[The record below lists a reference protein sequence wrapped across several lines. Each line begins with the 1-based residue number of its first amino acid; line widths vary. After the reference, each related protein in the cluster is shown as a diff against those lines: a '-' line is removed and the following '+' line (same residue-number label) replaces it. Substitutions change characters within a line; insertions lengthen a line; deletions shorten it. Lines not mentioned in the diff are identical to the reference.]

1 MNTKLVRAAAFGAV
15 MVPAAAYAHTGM
27 HPTGGFSA
35 GLSHPFLGLDHV
47 LAMVLVGAWA
57 GMQRRA
63 AMLALP
69 VAFLALMAVGAG
81 AGLAG
86 VALPAVELGIGLS
99 VVVLGALAAANVQ
112 LLPVLGAAI
121 VGVFAL
127 AHGHAHGAE
136 VPAGASALTYG
147 AGFLLGTAALHA
159 IGIGVSRMAR
169 KPALHHA
176 VRAGAGVAGLAG
188 VAIVLGL

>member
-1 MNTKLVRAAAFGAV
+1 MNRQILRTAAFSAV

-35 GLSHPFLGLDHV
+35 GLTHPFLGLDHV

-69 VAFLALMAVGAG
+69 AAFLALMAVGAG

-86 VALPAVELGIGLS
+86 VTLPAVELGIGLS

-112 LLPVLGAAI
+112 LLPALGAAV

-169 KPALHHA
+169 KPALQHA

-188 VAIVLGL
+188 VAILLGL